1 MKNILYEERESDKH
15 VASIL
20 KVGRGWGGGIKAHL
34 KNLDKQKNFPNHG
47 NPKPG
52 EKGLI
57 HLTLRIK
64 KMGE

>member
-34 KNLDKQKNFPNHG
+34 KNLDKQKNFPKSWKSQTG
-47 NPKPG
+47 G
-52 EKGLI
+52 KGAY
-57 HLTLRIK
+57 TPDVTYK
-64 KMGE
+64 FFS